1 MKKMTR
7 IFGDD
12 LGNVYAVDDGL
23 QPGEPGGY
31 NSAGRNGRKRW
42 K

>member
-1 MKKMTR
+1 
-7 IFGDD
+7 
-12 LGNVYAVDDGL
+12 VYAVDDGL